1 LNPETRLPKSVRA
14 VIFDFDGT
22 LAELNIDFA
31 RMRQAVLKLID
42 EEGVLSEDLASLYVL
57 EMIEAAGAKLA
68 PTGTD
73 RRSVFQETAFGIIR
87 RIEMEAAC
95 RGRLLSGTLP
105 LLEGIRRSGRK
116 SAVVTRHCRSA
127 VLQIF
132 PQIDVYCDL
141 LLTRDDVPRVKPAA
155 DHLIRSML
163 TLETAP
169 RNSAVV
175 GDHPMDMRMGK
186 DAGTWAVG
194 VLSGHSAEQD
204 LRRAGADLVL
214 ATVADLI
221 PLFS

>member
-1 LNPETRLPKSVRA
+1 LNPETRPPKSVHA

-57 EMIEAAGAKLA
+57 EMIEAAAERLA
-68 PTGTD
+68 ATAPG
-73 RRSVFQETAFGIIR
+73 RQSIFQERAIEIIR
-87 RIEMEAAC
+87 GIEMEAAS
-95 RGRLLSGTLP
+95 RGRLLPGTLP

-116 SAVVTRHCRSA
+116 SAVVTRNCRSA
-127 VLQIF
+127 VLRVF
-132 PQIDVYCDL
+132 PQIGVYCDL
-141 LLTRDDVPRVKPAA
+141 LLTRDDVPRVKPAP

-186 DAGTWAVG
+186 NAGTWAVG
-194 VLSGHSAEQD
+194 VLSGHSTEQD

-214 ATVADLI
+214 STAADLI

>member
-1 LNPETRLPKSVRA
+1 LNSGTCPPKSIRA

-31 RMRQAVLKLID
+31 RMRRSVLKLID
-42 EEGVLSEDLASLYVL
+42 QEGVLSEDLASRYVL
-57 EMIEAAGAKLA
+57 EMIEAAAERLA
-68 PTGTD
+68 ATSSE
-73 RRSVFQETAFGIIR
+73 RQSIFRERAFEIIR
-87 RIEMEAAC
+87 GIEMEAAS

-105 LLEGIRRSGRK
+105 LLEGIRRGGCK
-116 SAVVTRHCRSA
+116 SAVVTRNCRSA
-127 VLQIF
+127 VLRVF

-194 VLSGHSAEQD
+194 VLSGHSTEQE